1 MKTHH
6 YFLEHITES
15 ISINSERRPFYK
27 KLSDGKSETGFIYL
41 IILEILMIPSA
52 WFWDI
57 CTAYYQKKGISLF
70 DREFVSMNR
79 TPVFDSSKRISPGS
93 CPEIPWQSFRNQLK
107 SAIEN
112 EDPEEVLQCSLRIV
126 GEMKSY
132 PEFYPMTRHL
142 VESIIRFAYFCPQ
155 RIREADDLKIKSPK
169 ALIFRMMNYHLLGF
183 WFFVQID
190 KASAPVH
197 AMGIPMLTSELPDLL
212 ADLPV
217 NHL

>member
-1 MKTHH
+1 MKTHR

-52 WFWDI
+52 WFWDM
-57 CTAYYQKKGISLF
+57 CAAYYQRNGIPLF

-79 TPVFDSSKRISPGS
+79 APEFDSSRRVSPGT
-93 CPEIPWQSFRNQLK
+93 CPEIPWQSFQHQLK
-107 SAIEN
+107 EAIQSGN
-112 EDPEEVLQCSLRIV
+112 SEEVVKCSLRIA

-142 VESIIRFAYFCPQ
+142 VESIFRFAYFCPQ
-155 RIREADDLKIKSPK
+155 RIQEAHALRLKSPK
-169 ALIFRMMNYHLLGF
+169 ALIFKMMNYHLVGF

-190 KASAPVH
+190 KAAAPVH